1 LVTFLVMMLGN
12 GVLAGSLVCSVGLD
26 WRSLFSRL
34 TSMLLLMYGRRV
46 RHSVC
51 GVFRISSRFFVATGS
66 TDKYSFSFAHGYS
79 LQWAQ
84 VFTFLSRAHGLISQS
99 FRQKPEI
106 VSDLHPWQSTSSGLN
121 LISPWSDQCL
131 AICFF
136 HSRSFV

>member
-1 LVTFLVMMLGN
+1 VVSFVFWFPPHVLI
-12 GVLAGSLVCSVGLD
+12 GVC
-26 WRSLFSRL
+26 LFFKIQMGVFGIVRL
-34 TSMLLLMYGRRV
+34 KHVLLTY
-46 RHSVC
+46 S
-51 GVFRISSRFFVATGS
+51 VFRISSRFFVATGS
-66 TDKYSFSFAHGYS
+66 TDRYSFSFSHGYS

-84 VFTFLSRAHGLISQS
+84 VSTFFSRAHGLMLQS